1 MVDAL
6 PTIRRPAR
14 RAAVT
19 IAAPI
24 CDTAGDGPR
33 PAAAQTRVHAPSP
46 IRPSSHK
53 DDMAL
58 SIEDQL
64 AIQQLVARYNH
75 AIDSGD
81 AAAYADTFTDDGVL
95 DAGDLVL
102 CWMRG
107 ALCLRRR
114 LSPYR
119 SGPAPH
125 RQQRGHRWG
134 RRPGQL
140 RAYVQLFG
148 LAGEPPRQE
157 VRASGIY
164 TDTLVKEDGRW
175 RFVRRTFVNDATTPP
190 PS

>member
-1 MVDAL
+1 
-6 PTIRRPAR
+6 
-14 RAAVT
+14 
-19 IAAPI
+19 
-24 CDTAGDGPR
+24 
-33 PAAAQTRVHAPSP
+33 
-46 IRPSSHK
+46 
-53 DDMAL
+53 MAL

-81 AAAYADTFTDDGVL
+81 AEAYADTFTEDGVL

-102 CWMRG
+102 SG
-107 ALCLRRR
+107 YEALYAFADSFAMTVR
-114 LSPYR
+114 
-119 SGPAPH
+119 APRH
-125 RQQRGHRWG
+125 IASNLVIDGDGDRA
-134 RRPGQL
+134 QL
-140 RAYVQLFG
+140 RAYVQLYG
-148 LAGEPPRQE
+148 LDGVPPRQE